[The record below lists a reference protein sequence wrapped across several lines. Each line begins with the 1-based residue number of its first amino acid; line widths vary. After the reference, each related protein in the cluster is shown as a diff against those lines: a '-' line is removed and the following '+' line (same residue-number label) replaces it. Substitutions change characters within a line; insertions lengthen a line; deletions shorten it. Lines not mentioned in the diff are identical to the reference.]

1 MLNFVIFLLNLVD
14 IILLLSMILE
24 ECYDLEIYIL
34 VIMVFIFYDG
44 LVNVLV
50 IKQFHIDVYTVQLIS
65 IYYLIYLHLKH
76 S

>member
-34 VIMVFIFYDG
+34 VIMVFIFYDS
-44 LVNVLV
+44 LVIVLV
-50 IKQFHIDVYTVQLIS
+50 ITQFHIDVYTVQLIS
-65 IYYLIYLHLKH
+65 IYYLIYLHSKY

>member
-44 LVNVLV
+44 LVSVLV

>member
-34 VIMVFIFYDG
+34 VIMVFIFYDI
-44 LVNVLV
+44 LVSVLV
-50 IKQFHIDVYTVQLIS
+50 IKQFHVDVYMVQLIS
-65 IYYLIYLHLKH
+65 IYYLIYLHSKH